1 MISNNPTEPQASS
14 LRDTQAGPLEVPLM
28 KPNDPIEET
37 SPGNGTPND
46 PSPTD
51 TRPPRYEDLELMA

>member
-1 MISNNPTEPQASS
+1 MISNNSTEPQAAPI
-14 LRDTQAGPLEVPLM
+14 RDAKANPLEVPLM
-28 KPNDPIEET
+28 KANDPVEGT

-46 PSPTD
+46 PAPAD